1 MALGSEPT
9 VTETAIDLPPDPRTA
24 APLARMASSP
34 LPDRRRQ
41 RLPNVGA
48 VVLLDR
54 LALARSPVDRRRPR
68 WRVPRHKRM
77 GTCNAFHCGR
87 CAPRRRTCGRGRRA
101 SQSREKMHDGPPHRR
116 CAGSTLTDVRTMQK
130 AAAIL
135 AAILLAASSRRSD
148 APKSS
153 QLFDAIRQ
161 GDCRAVQVQLDAG
174 ADPNARDDM
183 DATALMKA
191 AAFAPLACLTTL
203 AERGRPN

>member
-1 MALGSEPT
+1 
-9 VTETAIDLPPDPRTA
+9 
-24 APLARMASSP
+24 
-34 LPDRRRQ
+34 
-41 RLPNVGA
+41 
-48 VVLLDR
+48 
-54 LALARSPVDRRRPR
+54 
-68 WRVPRHKRM
+68 
-77 GTCNAFHCGR
+77 
-87 CAPRRRTCGRGRRA
+87 
-101 SQSREKMHDGPPHRR
+101 MHDGPPHRR

-203 AERGRPN
+203 AERGALINGADSAGATPLMWATGDPGKVRFLLARGANPNATTKSGDTRLYGSARRLRAIAWNWATSSSSLM